1 MDRKKPGIPEDS
13 PPMTY
18 LISKWYNFIFA
29 AIFIVYG
36 SVKII
41 LSILD
46 RNYETVTTSVFFL
59 LLGIILISIWLAYR
73 EHKMWGWWGL
83 IGMNGA
89 VILLAL
95 WNITM
100 IGNMILLFLSLATI
114 LLMLAPTT
122 KTYVLSRH

>member
-1 MDRKKPGIPEDS
+1 
-13 PPMTY
+13 MTY
-18 LISKWYNFIFA
+18 LVTKWYNFIFA

-73 EHKMWGWWGL
+73 EYKMWGWWGL
-83 IGMNGA
+83 IGMNA
-89 VILLAL
+89 VVIVLAL

-100 IGNMILLFLSLATI
+100 IGNIILLFLSLVTI

-122 KTYVLSRH
+122 KAYVLSRH